1 MKGEHGMPRLS
12 RYLVATEPFEAR
24 GQRARIA
31 LSTRSGESTLI
42 ADEIWDAVRHA
53 RWDDVPDTTLAAL
66 RRMLIVV
73 SEDDDELAL
82 VIADNQREIAQSQT
96 LVQIV
101 QPTAACQLGC
111 SYCGQQHQAH
121 TMTEAVRRGLVDK
134 VRRRLARGN
143 ENGDRYEVLRIG
155 WFGAE
160 PLLGLS
166 AMRALTPE
174 LRAAADE
181 AGCQYT
187 ARIVTN
193 GIGLSLPIARELQ
206 ASHGVG
212 HVEITL
218 DGPARTHDLRRVTKN
233 GAKPTFEAILRR
245 LSAIAGELDITF
257 DVTIRC
263 NVDRSNADAV
273 DELIEV
279 LDDRGLS
286 KRVGLYFAP
295 VHDWGNG
302 AHETALDPK
311 EFAEREVAWFAQML
325 RRGFDVD
332 LIPAR
337 RPIVCMAVR
346 PDARL
351 TDAYGTEF
359 NCSEVSYVPAYGEPS
374 RYATGHVDATE
385 ERVDHFADF
394 NAQVLA
400 SEDSW
405 CHHCPMLPVCGGSC
419 PKSWADGIP
428 PCPSFKQNAEERL
441 LLDFASKLQRA
452 VAVSGTA

>member
-1 MKGEHGMPRLS
+1 MESDALTLS
-12 RYLVATEPFEAR
+12 RYLVATEPFDAQSQSSR
-24 GQRARIA
+24 VV
-31 LSTRSGESTLI
+31 LSTRSGKSALI
-42 ADEIWDAVRHA
+42 SEEVWCELRNA
-53 RWDDVPDTTLAAL
+53 RWDRIPDTTLAAL
-66 RRMLIVV
+66 RRLLIVV

-82 VIADNQREIAQSQT
+82 VIADNHREIAESRT
-96 LVQIV
+96 LVQVV

-111 SYCGQQHQAH
+111 SYCGQQHEAH
-121 TMTEAVRRGLVDK
+121 KMVESVRRGLVDK
-134 VRRRLARGN
+134 VRQRLARGN
-143 ENGDRYEVLRIG
+143 ERGDRYELLRVG

-181 AGCQYT
+181 VGCSYT

-206 ASHGVG
+206 TVHAVR

-218 DGPARTHDLRRVTKN
+218 DGPARTHDLRRVTKD
-233 GAKPTFEAILRR
+233 GARPTFDAILRR
-245 LSAIAGELDITF
+245 LSGIAGEPEIVFDI
-257 DVTIRC
+257 TIRC
-263 NVDRSNADAV
+263 NVDKSNAEAV
-273 DELIEV
+273 DDLIDV
-279 LDDRGLS
+279 LYSKGLS

-302 AHETALDPK
+302 AHATALDPQ
-311 EFAEREVAWFAQML
+311 EFAEREIAWFARML
-325 RRGFDVD
+325 EQGFDVD
-332 LIPAR
+332 LVPAR
-337 RPIVCMAVR
+337 KPIVCMAVR
-346 PDARL
+346 SDARL

-359 NCSEVSYVPAYGEPS
+359 NCSEVSYVPAYGEPN
-374 RYATGHVDATE
+374 RYATGHVNSTE
-385 ERVDHFADF
+385 EQVEHFADF
-394 NAQVLA
+394 NQQVLV

-428 PCPSFKQNAEERL
+428 PCPSFKQNAKERL
-441 LLDFASKLQRA
+441 VLDFASKLQRA
-452 VAVSGTA
+452 AASNAT